1 MERLPGKTSQALRA
15 SSPGRGNNFDR
26 RQWRKQEEIVGAA
39 ASRMQARAQQTL
51 GAATRVRS
59 TTGGPGSFVLATESL
74 IGHKMPGLATEVSI
88 R

>member
-1 MERLPGKTSQALRA
+1 MERLPGKTSQAFRA

-59 TTGGPGSFVLATESL
+59 TIGRPVNFV
-74 IGHKMPGLATEVSI
+74 
-88 R
+88 